1 MGDII
6 AAPSFSK
13 LDKNFPQSAEPVEES
28 KIEKKI
34 LAPTSGLKFAN
45 KKPSISPSALQGRP
59 QHNIPS
65 IIEEEKEPNG
75 NEI

>member
-34 LAPTSGLKFAN
+34 LAPTSGLKFGN
-45 KKPSISPSALQGRP
+45 KK
-59 QHNIPS
+59 
-65 IIEEEKEPNG
+65 K
-75 NEI
+75 